1 MKSFRLR
8 RPDFGKIG
16 ARAAFAAIFCVLAGA
31 GLFWIWNTA
40 DGTGIGFPCLVHEL
54 TGLYC
59 SGCGASRALRA
70 LLHFQFYKALR
81 YNAAFTL
88 LFPFLAAYFLA
99 VGYSFVR
106 YGEDRVSCRVPVKP
120 LWVILAAVLAFG
132 VLRNLPA
139 FSFLAPTFV

>member
-1 MKSFRLR
+1 MKKTAFR
-8 RPDFGKIG
+8 RPDFGKIRV
-16 ARAAFAAIFCVLAGA
+16 RAALAAALCVLAGA
-31 GLFWIWNTA
+31 VLFWIGSTG
-40 DGTGIGFPCLVHEL
+40 DGAGIGFPCLIHEL

-70 LLHFQFYKALR
+70 ILHLQFYKALR

-88 LFPFLAAYFLA
+88 LFPFFTAYFLA
-99 VGYSFVR
+99 VGYSFVK
-106 YGEDRVSCRVPVKP
+106 YEEDRVSLRVPAKL
-120 LWVILAAVLAFG
+120 LWGILAAVLAFG

>member
-1 MKSFRLR
+1 MKNIRLP
-8 RPDFGKIG
+8 RPDFGKLRV
-16 ARAAFAAIFCVLAGA
+16 RAAFAAVLCVLAGA
-31 GLFWIWNTA
+31 GFFWIWNTA

-88 LFPFLAAYFLA
+88 LFPFFAAYFLA
-99 VGYSFVR
+99 LGYSFVR
-106 YGEDRVSCRVPVKP
+106 YGEDRVSRRVPVTP
-120 LWVILAAVLAFG
+120 LWVILAVVLAFG
-132 VLRNLPA
+132 ILRNLPA
-139 FSFLAPTFV
+139 FLFLAPTFI